1 LSTNQ
6 KSGVQRQP
14 LDREESK
21 SGSQSQQK
29 QLLDREEIAKLEEVQ
44 EVMSASIVQVY
55 QIDRQTEYQCC
66 LHVEA

>member
-1 LSTNQ
+1 MLISRLCIYKVGEKFSNQ
-6 KSGVQRQP
+6 
-14 LDREESK
+14 SK